1 MWTHWC
7 DLSNQ
12 KGLLSMFPAIK
23 AQHEG
28 VDVCINNAGLP
39 TVSLCWVETQEEEK
53 HDQCERASL
62 GYLNLWGI
70 HATEGKE
77 CHTPGYWL
85 YCGTTRGAQKI
96 KQWHQSSM
104 YDSWRHRRHSEFAFH
119 HHHHWKGVLK
129 QRTQHRHLVQQLYCT
144 GHQDSTVHPAG
155 ELCQVALETK
165 RPWWTFI
172 ILAIY
177 FSNGFHGQ
185 NREAGESSTPRPI
198 GCWTFYL

>member
-62 GYLNLWGI
+62 GYLNLWG
-70 HATEGKE
+70 HRGEGMSHSWLLVVLWDHKRRSE
-77 CHTPGYWL
+77 NQTVASKQHVWLLETQETQRVCLPSSSLKRCSEAEDAASPPGTAAVLHRTPG
-85 YCGTTRGAQKI
+85 
-96 KQWHQSSM
+96 
-104 YDSWRHRRHSEFAFH
+104 
-119 HHHHWKGVLK
+119 
-129 QRTQHRHLVQQLYCT
+129 QHRPPCRRTSPGGTRNKKTLMDIY
-144 GHQDSTVHPAG
+144 HPG
-155 ELCQVALETK
+155 NILLK
-165 RPWWTFI
+165 WLPWAEPRGWRIFYPQ
-172 ILAIY
+172 A
-177 FSNGFHGQ
+177 
-185 NREAGESSTPRPI
+185 NRMLNFLPLT
-198 GCWTFYL
+198 